1 MKQTVF
7 PKSGEGFPPASF
19 WRLGDA
25 MAFALQTAREQQTSA
40 VGMCPARSFSTHWN
54 DARAPR

>member
-7 PKSGEGFPPASF
+7 PKSGSGFAPASF

-25 MAFALQTAREQQTSA
+25 MAFALQTARDQQTSA
-40 VGMCPARSFSTHWN
+40 VGMCPARDWS
-54 DARAPR
+54 DRK